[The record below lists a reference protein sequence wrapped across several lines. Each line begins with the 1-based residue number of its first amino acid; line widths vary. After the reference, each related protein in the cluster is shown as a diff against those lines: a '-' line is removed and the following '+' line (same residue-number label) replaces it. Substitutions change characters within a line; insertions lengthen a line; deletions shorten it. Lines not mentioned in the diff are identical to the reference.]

1 MTTLTP
7 PDWVEAREYQQA
19 AIDAWLNANGQGI
32 LHMATGTGKTVTSLL
47 AASTAAERLEG
58 ELALI
63 IAVPY
68 QHLVDQWASDLEDF
82 GVTPIRAYESRTQWS
97 EALQG
102 QVLEFNHGAGE
113 GFVVITTHTT
123 FASEPFRRMVDR
135 LSRREVM
142 LIADEVHHLGAPHLR
157 EALPRSVPLRLGLS
171 ATPQRFYDDEGT
183 EDLLEYF
190 GGIPYEYPLE
200 RAIEAGALCE
210 YYYIPHV
217 VELTDD
223 EADDYISLSKQ
234 IARLIG
240 KSGGVSA
247 GDFEGNTEL
256 KFTLFERAR
265 LVGTAANKLARLVT
279 LMQQQD
285 PIQDTLVY
293 CGDGTVEGAVNER
306 TRRHVDATT
315 TTLRNDL
322 GLRVERFTADE
333 NRAERERLLQQFE
346 AGDLQALVAIR
357 CLDEGVDVPSTRTAY
372 MLASSANP
380 RQFVQRRG
388 RILRNHPGK
397 QVATIHDFVVAPPDA
412 VQEADEESDRFRAER
427 SLVQRELERVDLFA
441 GAARNH
447 PDADITGVP
456 TSTGSIGDLRRAF
469 NLRQM

>member
-7 PDWVEAREYQQA
+7 PDWVETRDYQQE
-19 AIDAWLNANGQGI
+19 AIDSWLGANARGI

-47 AASTAAERLEG
+47 AASAAAERLEG
-58 ELALI
+58 ELALV

-68 QHLVDQWASDLEDF
+68 QHLVDQWAADLEDF
-82 GVTPIRAYESRTQWS
+82 GATPIRAYESRTQWS
-97 EALQG
+97 EDLQG
-102 QVLEFNHGAGE
+102 EILEFNHGAGG

-123 FASEPFRRMVDR
+123 FASDTFQRVIRR
-135 LSRREVM
+135 LSRQEVM

-171 ATPQRFYDDEGT
+171 ATPERFYDDEGT
-183 EDLLEYF
+183 EDLLDYF

-217 VELTDD
+217 VELTDE
-223 EADDYISLSKQ
+223 EAEEYLELSKQ

-240 KSGGVSA
+240 RSGGVSNA
-247 GDFEGNTEL
+247 DFEGNTDL
-256 KFTLFERAR
+256 QFKLFERAR
-265 LVGTAANKLARLVT
+265 LVGTAANKLSRLVT
-279 LMQQQD
+279 LVKQQE
-285 PIQDTLVY
+285 PIRDTLVY
-293 CGDGTVEGAVNER
+293 CGDGSVEGDVNQR

-322 GLRVERFTADE
+322 GLRVARFTADE
-333 NRAERERLLQQFE
+333 NRGQRERLLSQFE
-346 AGDLQALVAIR
+346 EGDLQALVAIR

-388 RILRNHPGK
+388 RILRQHPGK
-397 QVATIHDFVVAPPDA
+397 QVATIHDFVVAPPEA
-412 VQEADEESDRFRAER
+412 VQEADEESDRFSTER
-427 SLVQRELERVDLFA
+427 SLVRRELERVDLFSE
-441 GAARNH
+441 AARNH

-456 TSTGSIGDLRRAF
+456 TSTGSIGELRRAF